1 MNGEL
6 TFNTDPTYPWS
17 LSGFGLPALAVVALL
32 LTGLTVWTYLGARAA
47 TFRRVL
53 AVLVLRLGALL
64 LAFLALLRPALAFRD
79 ELRVPSVLIIAVDDS
94 ESMTIQDEF
103 DSQSRWERMR
113 RVLGKCEPDFRKL
126 RDEHNV
132 TVAFHRFSVV
142 VRPFDPEDGAATA
155 DGKRSDYGLML
166 HTLHERYRGERSLR
180 GLLVMGDGAD
190 NGARHEPL
198 AVAGQWRNLPCPIHT
213 FAFGKTTTSDRQ
225 SDIALTNITTEP
237 SPVPVKG
244 KLIVKATADAPGFE
258 NKEVRVRLF
267 IDDKEVPI
275 LVNDKEEAVH
285 VEVLRLTTG
294 NELTVTCNAP
304 AKPGEVKVTLKI
316 DPDPKELTAFNNE
329 ISTFVTVTKE
339 GISVLYVDKRREERA
354 YLLDALATDPRIRVF
369 RATLGGLGDAAPP
382 QGDLFHFKDRAYDVI
397 IIGDVTAREV
407 QQGDKEAV
415 ATIEQLFREKGAGVM
430 MIGGL
435 RNFGNG
441 GWQDTKLRD
450 VLPID
455 MSATGEIRDDQPLS
469 LTLTERGKDHYLLR
483 LADDA
488 KENEAAW
495 GQLKLYGLSRM
506 GTFRKGTIGDVLL
519 QSQGGDDILAA
530 VETGAGRAIAF
541 AGDTTYLW
549 IRPPKGDQYHERFW
563 RQLVLWL
570 AHQEKAE
577 GNVWVKPDVRRLA
590 AGGRLGF
597 GAGVRGKGGLDLK
610 DARFDAKVIGPDGSE
625 VPVQTVRDK
634 DEDRGTFWKT
644 DVPGEYRLVVQG
656 SAKDTDGQAVS
667 GQASARFLVS
677 QDDAEMTRRA
687 ADHEFLKRLAAAG
700 GGKFH
705 PGTEEDLARYLR
717 ELPSQPLAGM
727 RPKANLWPDW
737 RRSSLSPFPPAF
749 LLVFVALVSLEWFC
763 RRRWGMV

>member
-132 TVAFHRFSVV
+132 TVAFHRFSVG

-687 ADHEFLKRLAAAG
+687 ADHEFLKQLAQVAG
-700 GGKFH
+700 QFH